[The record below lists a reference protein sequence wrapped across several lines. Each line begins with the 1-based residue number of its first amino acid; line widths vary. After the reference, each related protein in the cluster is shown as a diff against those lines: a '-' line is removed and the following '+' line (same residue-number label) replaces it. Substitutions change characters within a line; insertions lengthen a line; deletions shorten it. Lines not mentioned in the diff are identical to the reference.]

1 MGSRRRARPHLAPA
15 RTMRLHRFSD
25 RTLRTT
31 AWVVTTV
38 AVTTTVLGVPLK
50 IAAPGP
56 HVSWGQLA
64 GDLAW
69 ETVVSSF
76 AVAGLLILRS
86 QPRNRIGWLLQ
97 GIGLVHALS
106 SWADSYSFYG
116 LLVNPGSVPAPDV
129 TAALTGGAWALEI
142 GLMGTFLILLFPDGH
157 LPSSRWRP
165 VAWTAAASIAIVTL
179 AIPFFPGRLDESAV
193 PDTVNP
199 LGSEAAKPVL
209 IVLLAVFLPL
219 LPACILAC
227 AAALVQRFR
236 HSHGFERLQL
246 RWLATA
252 GAFVATLYGITLV
265 ATWLVP
271 GSTFAGRGPLWLWV
285 LQTVCILSFA
295 LLPAAIGVAVL
306 RHGLYGIDVVINHT
320 LVYGAL
326 TGALLTT
333 YASSVLVLRPLLS
346 PLTGDS
352 DLAVALSTLT
362 VAALFRPGRA
372 RIQAAVDRRFYRRKL
387 DAAQAL
393 DDFAA
398 DLRHELDLDAVAGD
412 LCAAAR
418 DTMQPAHVSLWLRP

>member
-1 MGSRRRARPHLAPA
+1 M
-15 RTMRLHRFSD
+15 TILHRFSD

-38 AVTTTVLGVPLK
+38 AVTTTVLDVPLM
-50 IAAPGP
+50 IAAPRSR
-56 HVSWGQLA
+56 VSGGQVA
-64 GDLAW
+64 GNLAW
-69 ETVVSSF
+69 EMVVSSF

-97 GIGLVHALS
+97 GIGLVHTLS
-106 SWADSYSFYG
+106 SCADSYSFYG
-116 LLVNPGSVPAPDV
+116 LVVNPGSVPAPDV

-157 LPSSRWRP
+157 LPSPRWRP
-165 VAWTAAASIAIVTL
+165 VAWTAAASMAVLTL
-179 AIPFFPGRLDESAV
+179 AIPFFPGRLDGSAA

-209 IVLLAVFLPL
+209 TVLLAVFLPL
-219 LPACILAC
+219 FPVCVLAC
-227 AAALVQRFR
+227 AAALVRRFR
-236 HSHGFERLQL
+236 HSHGFQRLQL
-246 RWLATA
+246 KWLASA
-252 GAFVATLYGITLV
+252 GAVVATLYGTTLLANWLGSD
-265 ATWLVP
+265 ATFS
-271 GSTFAGRGPLWLWV
+271 GGGPLWLWV
-285 LQTVCILSFA
+285 LQNVCILSFA

-306 RHGLYGIDVVINHT
+306 RHGLYEIDAVINRT

-333 YASSVLVLRPLLS
+333 YGLSVLVLRPLLS

-352 DLAVALSTLT
+352 ALAVALSTLA

-372 RIQAAVDRRFYRRKL
+372 RIQAAVDRRFYRHKF
-387 DAAQAL
+387 DAAKAL

-398 DLRHELDLDAVAGD
+398 RLRHELDLDAVAGD
-412 LCAAAR
+412 LCAATQ
-418 DTMQPAHVSLWLRP
+418 DTLQPAHVSLWLRP